1 MAPFDQDPKATDTPP
16 VRDSGV
22 SGIFGPTDAA
32 FRQPGDNASTQPG
45 EFTSLFGKAP
55 KPEPLEGIGTAN
67 PANGSAPE
75 KQASADL
82 PIEPSAPNTNAPGSF
97 TMIFGASHLAA
108 KVEPPPPLGPGYEP
122 TQIANSIP
130 VERPAIGSN
139 PLAPPKSETG
149 PFGTAPM
156 DPSGIVKCHL
166 PVPEK
171 PATAAT
177 VPTAMPAA
185 VEPPRGTSEF
195 TMMFGNPARPAAA
208 SGVPEAFPEPTTP
221 APAPTAPAATFANE
235 QPMGGQGAF
244 TQLFGTPVKPGGQ
257 TPFQSAATANAQP
270 ATKAASPEE
279 FASIFNFPL
288 RDSSAKPEPAPK
300 PAPGEFTSMFNATPA
315 PAFAASPAFTPT
327 AKDPGAFTKLFN
339 APATAASEA
348 PKAQQAADFN
358 KLFSAAPAEPKRESF
373 TSVFGT
379 GGAATDNSAKPA
391 PFPPLSQDYPSSGMG
406 QAPSPVAKQ
415 PMAGWPV
422 ATPSQTPASASSSG
436 ATQIFTRPGDAPG
449 SPAPPPPPAGP
460 SAFTQIVSG
469 NMVREAQ
476 QSAAQAAQPQP
487 PAAPSFMPPAGFPP
501 SPMPPGVP
509 PMPPAASPMPPVGAP
524 MPNFAP
530 PHLMGAPGMWP
541 QPTPM
546 PHMQMQMPSMM
557 NPQMQMQ
564 MQMPQPPMAK
574 PPALPTAPSKTNWV
588 PLIIGVN
595 VFVVIV
601 LILILIF
608 ALRK

>member
-16 VRDSGV
+16 ARDSGV
-22 SGIFGPTDAA
+22 SGIFGPTDPAL
-32 FRQPGDNASTQPG
+32 RQPGDDASTPPG

-67 PANGSAPE
+67 PANGVAPE

-82 PIEPSAPNTNAPGSF
+82 PIEPSAPNTSAPGSF
-97 TMIFGASHLAA
+97 TMIFGASPSAA
-108 KVEPPPPLGPGYEP
+108 KVEPPPLGPGYEP
-122 TQIANSIP
+122 TEVASSIP
-130 VERPAIGSN
+130 VERPAIGTN
-139 PLAPPKSETG
+139 PLVPPKSEPGPFTTG
-149 PFGTAPM
+149 PLM
-156 DPSGIVKCHL
+156 DPSGIAESRG

-171 PATAAT
+171 PASAAT
-177 VPTAMPAA
+177 APVALPAT
-185 VEPPRGTSEF
+185 VEPPRGASEF
-195 TMMFGNPARPAAA
+195 TMMFGNPAGPAAA
-208 SGVPEAFPEPTTP
+208 RGVPEAFPEPTPP
-221 APAPTAPAATFANE
+221 APALTAPAATFANE

-244 TQLFGTPVKPGGQ
+244 TQLFGTPSKPGGQ
-257 TPFQSAATANAQP
+257 APPQPAATANAQP
-270 ATKAASPEE
+270 ASKAAAPEE

-288 RDSSAKPEPAPK
+288 RDSSANPEPAPK
-300 PAPGEFTSMFNATPA
+300 PAPGEFTSMFNAAPA
-315 PAFAASPAFTPT
+315 PAFAPSPAFTPA

-339 APATAASEA
+339 APTSVAAEA
-348 PKAQQAADFN
+348 PKAQQPADFN
-358 KLFSAAPAEPKRESF
+358 KLFSPAPAETQRESF
-373 TSVFGT
+373 TSVFGA
-379 GGAATDNSAKPA
+379 GGAAADNSAKPA
-391 PFPPLSQDYPSSGMG
+391 PYPPLSQDYPGSGMG
-406 QAPSPVAKQ
+406 QASSPVEKQ
-415 PMAGWPV
+415 PMAGWPL
-422 ATPSQTPASASSSG
+422 ATPSQTSAGASSSG
-436 ATQIFTRPGDAPG
+436 ATQIFTRPGDAQA

-476 QSAAQAAQPQP
+476 QAAALAAQPQP

-524 MPNFAP
+524 MPNFVP

-546 PHMQMQMPSMM
+546 PHMQMPSMV
-557 NPQMQMQ
+557 NPQMQMP